1 MFISASSGCFRE
13 LRFEEAC
20 RHIVDLEYDRIDIWL
35 DENSDHLKPRE
46 VADNPEAFVL
56 RYRDVSRL
64 TPVAFTLNHDIA
76 PDTLRGI
83 CRTAKLLR
91 VTQVTVPASP
101 LGTPFNS
108 EIDRLREFVGISNE
122 AGIRLSIHTKN
133 GTVTEDPQTAVE
145 LCQSVR
151 GLGLTFDPSYY
162 FCGPHQNQSWEPLYP
177 FVFHTLLRDATQKEV
192 QVQVGLGEIDY
203 AKLIGSLEREKYSRS
218 LSVDFFPSMMD
229 VQTRPLE
236 MRKIRLLL
244 QTLI

>member
-35 DENSDHLKPRE
+35 DENSDHLKPTE
-46 VADNPEAFVL
+46 VAENPEGFVL

-64 TPVAFTLNHDIA
+64 TPVAFTLNHDVT
-76 PDTLRGI
+76 PDVLRGI
-83 CRTAKLLR
+83 CRTAMLLR

-101 LGTPFNS
+101 LGAPFNL
-108 EIDRLREFVGISNE
+108 EIDRLREFVSIANA

-151 GLGLTFDPSYY
+151 GLGLTLDPSYY
-162 FCGPHQNQSWEPLYP
+162 FCGPHRNQSWDPLYP
-177 FVFHTLLRDATQKEV
+177 YVFHTLLRDSTEKEI

-203 AKLIGSLEREKYSRS
+203 AKLIGQLERENYNRS
-218 LSVDFFPSMMD
+218 LSVDLYPSMIATD
-229 VQTRPLE
+229 ARPLE

-244 QTLI
+244 ETLV

>member
-35 DENSDHLKPRE
+35 DENSNHLKPSE
-46 VADNPEAFVL
+46 VAADPESFVL
-56 RYRDVSRL
+56 RYREVSRL
-64 TPVAFTLNHDIA
+64 TPVAFTLNHDVS
-76 PDTLRGI
+76 PDIIKGI
-83 CRTAKLLR
+83 CKTAQLLR
-91 VTQVTVPASP
+91 FTQVTVPASP

-108 EIDRLREFVGISNE
+108 EIDRLREFVGIANE

-151 GLGLTFDPSYY
+151 GLGLTIDPSYLLT
-162 FCGPHQNQSWEPLYP
+162 GPHRGQSWDPLYP
-177 FVFHTLLRDATQKEV
+177 YIFHALLRDSTEKDV
-192 QVQVGLGEIDY
+192 QVQVGLGEVDY
-203 AKLIGSLEREKYSRS
+203 ARLISQLERENYRRS
-218 LSVDFFPSMMD
+218 LSVDFYPDLMD
-229 VQTRPLE
+229 EQTRPLE

-244 QTLI
+244 ETLV